1 LNRVLAILPTLAL
14 LVLLPAAEA
23 REPSVKKG
31 IWGPVTHNGVSQFP
45 IYRELGAGVYHTRLR
60 WHEVAASRPARPR
73 DPRDPTYRW
82 PAELSE
88 AVRQARRYGMR
99 VAVEVQGIPR
109 WANGNRPSN
118 WVPDQ
123 PGDFADFMGA
133 AARKYK
139 GVKYWVVWGE
149 PTRRPNFMPLA
160 RTDSERPLTRRQ
172 SRGPRT
178 YARILDAS
186 YSAIKR
192 ANRRAYVVGGNS
204 FTKWRHRSP
213 QLHQELTAALRA
225 PAEDGPLGHNPFSAR
240 RPDLSDDLIREGM
253 ADSVTS
259 TGSPSGSDRSLGSRP
274 NGKKIKLW
282 LGEYFIPTDHQNA
295 EFGWWVTRATQASWL
310 RSALR
315 IVRRWDR
322 IATLNWL
329 SLATIRPTRQ
339 ATRRIEA

>member
-1 LNRVLAILPTLAL
+1 
-14 LVLLPAAEA
+14 
-23 REPSVKKG
+23 
-31 IWGPVTHNGVSQFP
+31 
-45 IYRELGAGVYHTRLR
+45 
-60 WHEVAASRPARPR
+60 
-73 DPRDPTYRW
+73 
-82 PAELSE
+82 
-88 AVRQARRYGMR
+88 
-99 VAVEVQGIPR
+99 
-109 WANGNRPSN
+109 
-118 WVPDQ
+118 
-123 PGDFADFMGA
+123 MGA

-204 FTKWRHRSP
+204 FTNGDIAPRNFIKN
-213 QLHQELTAALRA
+213 LRL
-225 PAEDGPLGHNPFSAR
+225 PSGRPPRMDLYGHNPFSAR

-253 ADSVTS
+253 ADFGDLDRLAVWI
-259 TGSPSGSDRSLGSRP
+259 DRSLGSRP

-329 SLATIRPTRQ
+329 SLRDDPPNAAGNQTNRGLIDAQ
-339 ATRRIEA
+339 GRRKPAFGVFKRG